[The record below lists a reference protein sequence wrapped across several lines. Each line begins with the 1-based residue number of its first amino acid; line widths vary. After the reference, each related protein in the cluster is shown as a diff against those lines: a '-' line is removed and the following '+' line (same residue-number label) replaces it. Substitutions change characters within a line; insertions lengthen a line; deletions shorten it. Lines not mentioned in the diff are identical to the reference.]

1 LIHGDR
7 SRDKLRVGVG
17 RPSKALV
24 LLNEEDDVVQATASI
39 YDGDIWFGVLELSTD
54 EEAKL
59 LPSACHTRTT
69 DVAQRVE
76 KGYSKIIDS

>member
-1 LIHGDR
+1 
-7 SRDKLRVGVG
+7 LRVGVG

-24 LLNEEDDVVQATASI
+24 LLNEEDDVVQTSI
-39 YDGDIWFGVLELSTD
+39 YDGDIWFGVLELSAD

-69 DVAQRVE
+69 DVTQRVE
-76 KGYSKIIDS
+76 KGYSKITDS